1 MAVVG
6 VSAIAVNSLANTP
19 VVPRTGDVVCA
30 LIVLG
35 VLLWNHNAW
44 PWRTDRS
51 ALRPLAVLA
60 VIMAVFAAVTSVA
73 IWAVREQFQP
83 VGNLQEILRE
93 AVARFTFTTGPL
105 LPQSSTARGVLAFTG
120 VIWGVLLV
128 GWLAWALYF
137 PMLTGWRRSRREV
150 AVQPFDS

>member
-1 MAVVG
+1 
-6 VSAIAVNSLANTP
+6 
-19 VVPRTGDVVCA
+19 
-30 LIVLG
+30 
-35 VLLWNHNAW
+35 
-44 PWRTDRS
+44 
-51 ALRPLAVLA
+51 
-60 VIMAVFAAVTSVA
+60 MAVFAAVTSVA

-128 GWLAWALYF
+128 GWLAWALYY

-150 AVQPFDS
+150 AVQPSDG